1 MRLKLVCDTV
11 EPCKPKKRMTIHRVD
26 PAVRSKNFQPADT
39 GFTDAEACE
48 EASRCMRCYRVIR
61 FYTDKPVANA
71 D

>member
-1 MRLKLVCDTV
+1 
-11 EPCKPKKRMTIHRVD
+11 MTIHRVD